1 MEVQMSFRITGLDA
15 GQFEHLFGLSDE
27 DLAQHHA
34 KRYVADGPGFP
45 CRVTLEDAAPG
56 EQLLLINFNHQP
68 CATAYA
74 SQGPIFVRERRAPT
88 AEVIDE
94 VPDQFKARLISLRAY
109 DGDDMMIDADVVD
122 GKELK
127 PLIERFL
134 ANENT
139 AYLHA
144 HFARR
149 GCFAGKIE
157 RR

>member
-1 MEVQMSFRITGLDA
+1 MSFRITGIDA

-27 DLAQHHA
+27 TLAQHHA
-34 KRYVADGPGFP
+34 KRYIAGENGGYP

-56 EQLLLINFNHQP
+56 ERLLLVPYRHQP

-74 SQGPIFVRERRAPT
+74 SEGPIFVREHRADR
-88 AEVIDE
+88 AEWIDN

-109 DGDDMMIDADVVD
+109 DSKDMMIDADVVD
-122 GKELK
+122 GNELK

-134 ANENT
+134 VNESV

-149 GCFAGKIE
+149 GCFAGRVE

>member
-1 MEVQMSFRITGLDA
+1 MSFRITGLAA

-27 DLAQHHA
+27 ALAEHHA

-45 CRVTLEDAAPG
+45 CRVTLEDAHGG
-56 EQLLLINFNHQP
+56 EQLLLLNYRHQP

-74 SQGPIFVRERRAPT
+74 SQGPIFVRERRADS
-88 AEVIDE
+88 AVWDDE
-94 VPDQFKARLISLRAY
+94 IPDQFKARLISLRAY
-109 DGDDMMIDADVVD
+109 DRDGMMIDADVVD

-127 PLIERFL
+127 PLVERFL
-134 ANENT
+134 ANEEA

-149 GCFAGKIE
+149 GCFAGRID

>member
-1 MEVQMSFRITGLDA
+1 MSFRIQGLDA
-15 GQFEHLFGLSDE
+15 AQFEHLFGLGDA
-27 DLAQHHA
+27 DLAKHRA
-34 KRYVADGPGFP
+34 TRYLTDAGGGYP
-45 CRVTLEDAAPG
+45 CRVTLEDVGPG
-56 EQLLLINFNHQP
+56 EKLLLVNYRHQP

-74 SQGPIFVRERRAPT
+74 SQGPIFIREGRAAS
-88 AEVIDE
+88 AEWIDD

-109 DGDDMMIDADVVD
+109 DRNDMMIDADVID

-134 ANENT
+134 ANEET

-149 GCFAGKIE
+149 GCFAGRID

>member
-1 MEVQMSFRITGLDA
+1 MSFRITGLDA
-15 GQFEHLFGLSDE
+15 AQFAHLFGLSDQ
-27 DLAQHHA
+27 DLTRHHA
-34 KRYVADGPGFP
+34 KRYVADGPGYP
-45 CRVTLEDAAPG
+45 CRVTLEDANAG
-56 EQLLLINFNHQP
+56 EHLLLVNFSHQP

-74 SQGPIFVRERRAPT
+74 SHGPIFVRERSART
-88 AEVIDE
+88 AAFIDE
-94 VPDQFKARLISLRAY
+94 VPDQFKTRLISLRAY
-109 DGDDMMIDADVVD
+109 DGDDMMIDADVVE

-157 RR
+157 RC